1 MKKIVQ
7 KIKVKNALGLHAR
20 PAAMIA
26 KLLQGSKSQVS
37 ISYRQETVNARSIMS
52 ILMLAI
58 KKNSQII
65 LTVEGEDAEE
75 TVEKLTAAFE
85 NQFGEMQLQFR
96 NANRACLC
104 SGCHGSCRNITSA
117 LSHTRGDAVILSLN
131 LQR

>member
-1 MKKIVQ
+1 VKKIVH
-7 KIKVKNALGLHAR
+7 KVKVKNALGLHAR

-65 LTVEGEDAEE
+65 LTIEGEDADE
-75 TVEKLTAAFE
+75 TLEKLNTAFE
-85 NQFGEMQLQFR
+85 TLFGEL
-96 NANRACLC
+96 
-104 SGCHGSCRNITSA
+104 
-117 LSHTRGDAVILSLN
+117 DP
-131 LQR
+131 